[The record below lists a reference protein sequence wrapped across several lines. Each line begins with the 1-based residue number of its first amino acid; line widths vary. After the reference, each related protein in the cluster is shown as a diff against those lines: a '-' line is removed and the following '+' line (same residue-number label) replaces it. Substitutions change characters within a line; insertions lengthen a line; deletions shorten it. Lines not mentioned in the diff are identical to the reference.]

1 MTSVDN
7 VPWLPT
13 PINGHPDGRLPESFL
28 EENPRAQYDHTV
40 AGYERRYDDPN
51 VAKFR
56 TELEAT
62 NGIPGLELV
71 EPHQVDRAAELFA
84 RDGFV
89 GEVKLRE
96 CLPRCLLLV
105 VLLQLL
111 ADFTPDAAV
120 KNALNPEQVA
130 IMKAATDRVVE
141 QILASDPQALSG
153 SGPNRMGKLPL
164 RYSFGGVS
172 ASGHHMHGEYNPR
185 PRGQRSRVKCGYH
198 SKLGSCLRICLTV
211 S

>member
-7 VPWLPT
+7 APWLPT
-13 PINGHPDGRLPESFL
+13 PINGHPGGRLPESFI

-56 TELEAT
+56 AELEAT

-71 EPHQVDRAAELFA
+71 EPHQVERAAELFA

-96 CLPRCLLLV
+96 FLP
-105 VLLQLL
+105 
-111 ADFTPDAAV
+111 
-120 KNALNPEQVA
+120 
-130 IMKAATDRVVE
+130 
-141 QILASDPQALSG
+141 AS
-153 SGPNRMGKLPL
+153 N
-164 RYSFGGVS
+164 
-172 ASGHHMHGEYNPR
+172 
-185 PRGQRSRVKCGYH
+185 RVKCSLTSRLAQL
-198 SKLGSCLRICLTV
+198 SKTRSTQSNLLS
-211 S
+211 